1 MQHAQLKTLVLLAAP
16 EHTGKIAA
24 FLYLGM
30 ADAVYHRHNLTVF
43 FNRVA
48 FGFGPEN
55 GHIVWPLHCRKARG
69 ERVVVAVGQ
78 KNPHPGIAQALAAV
92 AQFELGFYAVI
103 FFVVYIARKNEKI
116 RLV

>member
-1 MQHAQLKTLVLLAAP
+1 
-16 EHTGKIAA
+16 
-24 FLYLGM
+24 M
-30 ADAVYHRHNLTVF
+30 ADAVHHGHDLTVF